1 MAQIQSY
8 ILVNNVIKFSPI
20 SFEREVSTQQEIEEL
35 KKPLKLIYNVDEL
48 NKRIIKDNKENNTNT
63 HIYQILFNISQP
75 FDGVLTP

>member
-63 HIYQILFNISQP
+63 HIYQILFNITQP

>member
-48 NKRIIKDNKENNTNT
+48 NKRIIKDNKENNTNI
-63 HIYQILFNISQP
+63 HIYQILFNITQP